1 MQYMHKYAHK
11 IHFNCAINI
20 LIYILINQSIYLSRA
35 YLCTYPPHLSVYNR
49 AYGVLRAQKL
59 T

>member
-11 IHFNCAINI
+11 IHFNCAIN
-20 LIYILINQSIYLSRA
+20 ILINQSIYLSRA